1 MSSERRRYY
10 RVNDEASLAVEQ
22 ISEAETDARLADFW
36 ENEHAF
42 SIRNNFNFQ
51 IEQHIADRH
60 KIDGKMPEL
69 GRYLVVL
76 EKQIERLTNRLV
88 GDDNDHAMIQKS
100 VNLSAQGI
108 AYCDD
113 QVPEQDALVEL
124 KLKLLPSGFRL
135 VIIARVVK
143 IERDQGADQGKHRV
157 SLDFEHLH
165 EADREILIKH
175 VHGKQMKS
183 LGSSQAS

>member
-22 ISEAETDARLADFW
+22 IGKAEVDARVADFW

-51 IEQHIADRH
+51 IEQHIADRQ
-60 KIDGKMPEL
+60 KIDSKMPEL
-69 GRYLVVL
+69 GRYLLVL

-88 GDDNDHAMIQKS
+88 GDDNEHALTQKS

-113 QVPEQDALVEL
+113 QVPQQGALVEL
-124 KLKLLPSGFRL
+124 TLKLLPSGFRL

-143 IERDQGADQGKHRV
+143 IERDQEADQGRHRV

-175 VHGKQMKS
+175 VHGKQMES
-183 LGSSQAS
+183 LGNSQAS